1 MNKGVTGNKTDNR
14 RVPIMEPM
22 VSFAPS
28 YREPFLGLHRNPW
41 NLCRVGY
48 LHLKYAVNCTVLLSS
63 LAFTLASRELRMEQ
77 EGLSFQE
84 YMPIWHTWWIIMS
97 PLFFSDF
104 STLYF
109 VFPYFLINFSGMI
122 FCKSTRYR
130 KERGVLFKLTVQ
142 FSAWVSLTLQIL
154 GGHLNHV
161 TVFSLPSD
169 TLLNH
174 ISSPSTTSMWM
185 WA

>member
-1 MNKGVTGNKTDNR
+1 MGNKTDNR

-28 YREPFLGLHRNPW
+28 YREPFLGLHRTPGTSAEW
-41 NLCRVGY
+41 VTFISSTQWI
-48 LHLKYAVNCTVLLSS
+48 AVLLSS

-77 EGLSFQE
+77 EELSFQE
-84 YMPIWHTWWIIMS
+84 YMPIWHTWWLIMS
-97 PLFFSDF
+97 PLFFYDF

-109 VFPYFLINFSGMI
+109 IFPYFLVNFRGTI

-142 FSAWVSLTLQIL
+142 FSAWVSPTLQIF

-161 TVFSLPSD
+161 LSSLCHLIHSW
-169 TLLNH
+169 
-174 ISSPSTTSMWM
+174 TT
-185 WA
+185 